1 LGTKYQNL
9 EIRRSE
15 EAQIAGIKATLAS
28 PEAMSGIGNKGKL
41 QEELRKRTEKL
52 ERITPPDLT
61 GDQTIKVKRRHDSLR
76 DAMVEGKPGM
86 VPAMPSRREME
97 QAPSGAVD
105 KHLNFEM
112 FWKRHNLDP
121 EGRIVPVNTRAGQQ
135 NLLHELKDH
144 MRTLGKAQ
152 EEWSPNVANLDMF
165 RPEVANVSLAESIL
179 PRSYGGTSPQYKA
192 NYDKSFPDHT
202 PTPVERKL
210 RASSKNPC
218 AGTKSNGQP
227 CKASA
232 KKGHTLCVF
241 HAEKFEPV
249 LDAPILAPPAET
261 PIGG

>member
-1 LGTKYQNL
+1 
-9 EIRRSE
+9 
-15 EAQIAGIKATLAS
+15 
-28 PEAMSGIGNKGKL
+28 MSGIGNKAKL
-41 QEELRKRTEKL
+41 QNELKLRQEKL
-52 ERITPPDLT
+52 DRITPPDLK
-61 GDQTIKVKRRHDSLR
+61 GDEVIKLKRRHDALR

-112 FWKRHNLDP
+112 FWKRHNLDAD
-121 EGRIVPVNTRAGQQ
+121 GHIKPVNTRAGQQ
-135 NLLHELKDH
+135 NLLHELKDA

-165 RPEVANVSLAESIL
+165 RPEVANVSLADSIL

-192 NYDKSFPDHT
+192 NYDTAFPTHP

-218 AGTKSNGQP
+218 AGTKSNGLP

-232 KKGHTLCVF
+232 KKGTPFCVF
-241 HAEKFEPV
+241 HLDKYEKFEPV
-249 LDAPILAPPAET
+249 LDAPILASPTEA